1 MASYSSVTGKHGSI
15 APNAPKSSSTRS
27 PSSSSFASTYTSDF
41 SSAQAAQNAAQIAA
55 ANLAA
60 QKAAEAAAAKKAAEA
75 LAAKK
80 LAQRTAQINTQTMD
94 STIKA
99 QSAGPGFKKG
109 DTRTSFGKEYVY
121 DGKKWT
127 DSADPLLSA
136 QALLAQLLAQPQIEL
151 PTYSAFK
158 SDYPD
163 MQQQL
168 QSIANNPIS
177 SGGDIVNPTV
187 DFLSLWSGNETAQA
201 AQANQNY
208 ATQAGAITDAS
219 NAQTNRNNTIV
230 ELMNELFGNEYQ
242 TGTLDYNNELL
253 NFNKEQEAQDVKE
266 WNVKAALQKIDRGIA
281 NEDDYKIL
289 NIALNTP
296 ALAQI
301 ISQWQMANG
310 LMPDTPAYGY

>member
-1 MASYSSVTGKHGSI
+1 
-15 APNAPKSSSTRS
+15 
-27 PSSSSFASTYTSDF
+27 
-41 SSAQAAQNAAQIAA
+41 
-55 ANLAA
+55 
-60 QKAAEAAAAKKAAEA
+60 
-75 LAAKK
+75 
-80 LAQRTAQINTQTMD
+80 
-94 STIKA
+94 
-99 QSAGPGFKKG
+99 
-109 DTRTSFGKEYVY
+109 
-121 DGKKWT
+121 
-127 DSADPLLSA
+127 
-136 QALLAQLLAQPQIEL
+136 
-151 PTYSAFK
+151 
-158 SDYPD
+158 

-230 ELMNELFGNEYQ
+230 DLMNELFGNEYQ